1 MMMVGETVD
10 QRRKQLLWFIHVC
23 CGWMSIELGD
33 DMLDLGERLH
43 GVEAVAMPRLS
54 GGVAAM
60 SGIIG
65 QKEQDRLLERA
76 LLERGQVGGSAG
88 TREDEY
94 SEEEIRVAATGEGGA
109 PGRTAKDGGLNVG
122 DVRHILRHAG
132 ISDEGT
138 NREVRDRLAARIDEC
153 VMAATADERRRRNLY
168 VRAVEAASY

>member
-1 MMMVGETVD
+1 
-10 QRRKQLLWFIHVC
+10 
-23 CGWMSIELGD
+23 
-33 DMLDLGERLH
+33 
-43 GVEAVAMPRLS
+43 MPRLS

-76 LLERGQVGGSAG
+76 LLERGQGGGSEG

-94 SEEEIRVAATGEGGA
+94 SEEEIRAAATGEGGA
-109 PGRTAKDGGLNVG
+109 PGKTAKDGGLNVG

-153 VMAATADERRRRNLY
+153 VVVATADERRRRALY
-168 VRAVEAASY
+168 ARAVEAASHQARGTVCDGGQRLVWSPEAALGFDL